1 MVEHLS
7 FVDGLLARI
16 EGPMHFR
23 LILQPLVALFFG
35 LRDGVRDAREK
46 RSAYFWALFTEPPHR
61 REMLGSGWKSIG
73 KVFVIAVV
81 LDFIFQF
88 MVFRDFRP
96 IGALLAMIEEGG
108 GSAVSERHAALRAS
122 PASVQVIVGCSLT
135 GASSHVAASLCV
147 TRTAV
152 TPSRTPLASYREK
165 SAVAGR
171 RWRVMTRSDD
181 DVDVVAE
188 VGRIVVDHLADG
200 LDE

>member
-35 LRDGVRDAREK
+35 LRDGVRDARER
-46 RSAYFWALFTEPPHR
+46 RSPYFWALFTEPPHR

-81 LDFIFQF
+81 LDFIFQY

-96 IGALLAMIEEGG
+96 IGALLAGVILAVIPYLLLRGPVNRFMRFGG
-108 GSAVSERHAALRAS
+108 DRPR
-122 PASVQVIVGCSLT
+122 
-135 GASSHVAASLCV
+135 
-147 TRTAV
+147 
-152 TPSRTPLASYREK
+152 K
-165 SAVAGR
+165 
-171 RWRVMTRSDD
+171 
-181 DVDVVAE
+181 
-188 VGRIVVDHLADG
+188 
-200 LDE
+200 